1 MGSSPDGPLRSR
13 WPIPDYRHPLG
24 ESRKIRKP
32 EDIRPGTKKGKL
44 DRKPVWVVELTMPKK
59 LVFDV
64 YKGYM
69 NKMREEMGADGLKT
83 NTPTPLDTS
92 AAQQI
97 SPAPLPMP
105 GGAPGG
111 GAPTPTAGGAPG
123 ALGTAPMG
131 GSPAP
136 GAPA

>member
-1 MGSSPDGPLRSR
+1 
-13 WPIPDYRHPLG
+13 
-24 ESRKIRKP
+24 
-32 EDIRPGTKKGKL
+32 
-44 DRKPVWVVELTMPKK
+44 MPKK

-83 NTPTPLDTS
+83 NTPTPLDTQG
-92 AAQQI
+92 AQQI
-97 SPAPLPMP
+97 SPMPSAPPM

-111 GAPTPTAGGAPG
+111 GGAPTPGGGAGAPMGAPPGGAP
-123 ALGTAPMG
+123 AMG
-131 GSPAP
+131 